1 MNKLPTLVLLLIA
14 YNIIVLTLPNLDL
27 ATPLLTVPLISG
39 ALFSFTVSDLLI
51 ALGIVALTIE
61 IFKATRTTSA
71 TVADHILSMLVFI
84 IFLVQFITFDLA
96 GTSTFLILTMMALVD
111 VIVGFSVT
119 IAAARRD
126 VSFGNGG

>member
-14 YNIIVLTLPNLDL
+14 YNVIVLTLPNLDL
-27 ATPLLTVPLISG
+27 ATSLLTVPLISG
-39 ALFSFTVSDLLI
+39 AIFSFTVSDLLI

-71 TVADHILSMLVFI
+71 TVADHILSMLVFV

-126 VSFGNGG
+126 VSFGGGD